1 MKKASL
7 ITLLGLLVLATVAT
21 GRPPAPSGFTVGT
34 VSGPAAA
41 WEAGLVR
48 SANLHPKTVRLGFDV
63 GTSVSTVQKA
73 VGALAGKGEQTLLMG
88 EFYGTIPST
97 SQAQNLA
104 AWAHAVGPGG
114 TYWRTHRGGRYAVR
128 DIEFGNETNDSYQ
141 FGCGPGCSGYRAR
154 AQQYAL
160 RVKDASEAIAGPN
173 GNPNVRLLA
182 IGDDG
187 NCDCSDWQDGM
198 WSAVPDLNKRIG
210 GWTAHPYGPKTRY
223 GPILNQLVKD
233 TAKHGDT
240 TLPIYATE
248 YGIST
253 DNGHCVNK
261 NYEWPTCLTYA
272 QAAANMHAAIA
283 DMHTT
288 YGSRLAALMIF
299 VQRDQATP
307 GSTSDYEGY
316 FGAMQKSGAAKGAY
330 TAEVLWE
337 LATYRG

>member
-7 ITLLGLLVLATVAT
+7 ITLLGLLVLATVAI

-128 DIEFGNETNDSYQ
+128 DIEFGNETNEGYQ
-141 FGCGPGCSGYRAR
+141 FGGVSSGSSYTAR
-154 AQQYAL
+154 AQSYAQ
-160 RVKDASEAIAGPN
+160 RARDAADAIRAA
-173 GNPNVRLLA
+173 NPNVGLIA
-182 IGDDG
+182 QADNGG
-187 NCDCSDWQDGM
+187 SGTSQWVDGM
-198 WSAVPDLNKRIG
+198 FSAVPDLNKHVA
-210 GWTAHPYGPKTRY
+210 GWTAHPYGPKSRY
-223 GPILNQLVKD
+223 GPIMDKAMSD

-240 TLPIYATE
+240 TLPFFITE

-253 DNGHCVNK
+253 NNGTCLDS
-261 NYEWPTCLTYA
+261 NYSWPTCLTYA
-272 QAAANMHAAIA
+272 QAAQSLVGAVA
-283 DMHTT
+283 DLQKS
-288 YGSRLAALMIF
+288 YPRLRALFIF
-299 VQRDQATP
+299 EQRDMANDPT
-307 GSTSDYEGY
+307 GREGN
-316 FGAMQKSGAAKGAY
+316 FGAVKTDGAPKGAFF
-330 TAEVLWE
+330 TAIQSLVN
-337 LATYRG
+337 TYRGP